1 MKTHLKFDELYRLGC
16 ALCLKC
22 GLTPPR
28 RAALM
33 DRYLAAV
40 PQPLIVDGEDARVWI
55 DKYYAAYQLGGGDVH
70 YAYLSRTHLE
80 EETRALKELAAQKGL
95 FLSLCPGTSRAPS
108 KAPAHGC
115 GQKMCNSFA
124 ILRRACDE
132 GLVRRQKLRKPT
144 SDACISRTF
153 AIK

>member
-95 FLSLCPGTSRAPS
+95 FLSLPGDIEGAFQSARARMRA
-108 KAPAHGC
+108 KNVQFVCDTAP
-115 GQKMCNSFA
+115 
-124 ILRRACDE
+124 
-132 GLVRRQKLRKPT
+132 GL
-144 SDACISRTF
+144 
-153 AIK
+153 